1 MPLAGP
7 VLLVGCGK
15 MGEALLA
22 GWRAAG
28 LAGEEALVVEPDAG
42 LRDRA
47 RTAHGAQAFA
57 EPKELPADLAPRALV
72 LAVKPQIMD
81 RVVPAYDRF
90 VHGGALVVSI
100 AAGKT
105 IAGFEHAFG
114 RATPIVRAMPNTPAA
129 VGRGASVLC
138 ANAACGEAERAL
150 AAALLQAVGE
160 VFWIDE
166 EELMHAVTAMSGGGP
181 AYVFLL
187 IEALAQAGVRAGLP
201 EELAMP
207 LARATVIGSGEL
219 ARSSDEPAEVL
230 RRNVTSPGGTTAEA
244 LAVLMAED
252 GLQPLL
258 DRAIRAAAERSRAL
272 A

>member
-1 MPLAGP
+1 MEGP
-7 VLLVGCGK
+7 ILLVGCGR
-15 MGEALLA
+15 MGLALLA

-28 LAGEEALVVEPDAG
+28 LSGEQALVVEPDAA

-47 RTAHGAQAFA
+47 RTRHGAQAFA
-57 EPKELPADLAPRALV
+57 EPKELPGELAPRAIV
-72 LAVKPQIMD
+72 LAVKPQVMD
-81 RVVPAYDRF
+81 RVVPAYDRL
-90 VHGGALVVSI
+90 VHKGALVASI

-105 IAGFEHAFG
+105 IEGLAHAFG
-114 RATPIVRAMPNTPAA
+114 PGVPIVRAMPNTPAA

-138 ANAACGEAERAL
+138 ANAACGEAHRAL
-150 AAALLQAVGE
+150 ATALLQAVGE
-160 VFWIDE
+160 VFWIDD

-187 IEALAQAGVRAGLP
+187 IEALATAGARAGLP
-201 EELAMP
+201 EDLAMR

-219 ARSSDEPAEVL
+219 ARLSDEPAEQL
-230 RRNVTSPGGTTAEA
+230 RKNVTSPGGTTAEA

-258 DRAIRAAAERSRAL
+258 DRAIRAAADRSRAL